1 MGLLDQIAAGT
12 RSVFGTMARPVR
24 ASASLLLN
32 DPDGWVTN
40 QGAPWPW
47 DADVPNT
54 PVWWV
59 GESRE
64 TGGPIGPHGP
74 WTAAGGLPA
83 AVERATGVIVG
94 PLVTLPWRLY
104 RGSWRNDASAEP
116 FQPRLWMSDPML
128 CGNVPGPS
136 GAVFPIHRRR
146 PAASVW
152 GTWMRHALWFGR
164 GYVTFAETGD
174 PGAGD
179 PFAEPV
185 AGTVL
190 NLLPNMIELRDDGGW
205 RIGDDQ
211 SGVDVDPDGRYQ
223 LAGRTW
229 RLLALWEPIGDGTG
243 VFGRHARDLGLAVHV
258 RNYASSTFRSGI
270 PNGYLKV
277 TQGQPT
283 QAQVDQLKERWM
295 DAHGDE
301 RGIAVLSAAVD
312 FQAITV
318 KPTDAQLTGVDD
330 MVLRMVAHAFTLSG
344 RTLDSGAAATNSYAN
359 IQDERHDRVDDSVM
373 PWKRVL
379 EDTLT
384 SVLPY
389 GTWHEVDLRGYLES
403 DTTKRTG
410 YYQAMT
416 GMGAMTV
423 DEVRRLERLPPLPAA
438 EPQPQPPQQ
447 QEEVP
452 DDGSADA

>member
-1 MGLLDQIAAGT
+1 MGLIDGVAAVAK
-12 RSVFGTMARPVR
+12 SAFGTVSRPVR
-24 ASASLLLN
+24 SSASLLLN
-32 DPDGWVTN
+32 DPGGWVAN
-40 QGAPWPW
+40 QPGPWPW
-47 DADVPNT
+47 DADVPSR

-74 WTAAGGLPA
+74 WTQGGGLPA
-83 AVERATGVIVG
+83 SVERATGVIVG

-104 RGSWRNDASAEP
+104 RGSWRDDSAAEP
-116 FQPRLWMSDPML
+116 MPPRLWMADPML
-128 CGNVPGPS
+128 CGNVPGPG
-136 GAVFPIHRRR
+136 GAVFPIQLRR

-152 GTWMRHALWFGR
+152 GSWLRHALWFGR
-164 GYVTFAETGD
+164 GYVTFTETGD
-174 PGAGD
+174 PQSGD

-190 NLLPNMIELRDDGGW
+190 NLAPNMVEERDDGGW
-205 RIGDDQ
+205 RIGDDDN
-211 SGVDVDPDGRYQ
+211 GVNVDPDGRYR
-223 LAGRTW
+223 LGGRTW
-229 RLLALWEPIGDGTG
+229 RLLALWEPIGDGAG

-277 TQGQPT
+277 TQGQPS
-283 QAQVDQLKERWM
+283 QAQVDQLKERWLE
-295 DAHGDE
+295 AHGGDE
-301 RGIAVLSAAVD
+301 RSIAVLNASVD

-318 KPTDAQLTGVDD
+318 KPIDAQLTGVDD
-330 MVLRMVAHAFTLSG
+330 MVLRIVAHAFTLSG
-344 RTLDSGAAATNSYAN
+344 RTLDSGAAASNSYAN

-373 PWKRVL
+373 PWKRTL

-384 SVLPY
+384 SLLPF
-389 GTWHEVDLRGYLES
+389 GTWHEVDLRGYLET
-403 DTTKRTG
+403 DTTKRTA

-423 DEVRRLERLPPLPAA
+423 DEVRRLERLSPLPELPPES
-438 EPQPQPPQQ
+438 EPEP
-447 QEEVP
+447 EEVP
-452 DDGSADA
+452 DADA